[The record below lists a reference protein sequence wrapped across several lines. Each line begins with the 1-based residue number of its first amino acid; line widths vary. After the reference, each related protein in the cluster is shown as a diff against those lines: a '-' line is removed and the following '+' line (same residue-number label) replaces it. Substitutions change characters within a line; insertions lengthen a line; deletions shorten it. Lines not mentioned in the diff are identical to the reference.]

1 MVFIHFYSYQ
11 GLTED
16 KKVIKSLLSDSDV
29 ASKYRVSR
37 TIFAERAIQ
46 YSLWKQHL
54 AYRNLLPSDHVLLK

>member
-1 MVFIHFYSYQ
+1 MFFIHFYSYQ

-37 TIFAERAIQ
+37 TIFAERV
-46 YSLWKQHL
+46 YSLWKQRL